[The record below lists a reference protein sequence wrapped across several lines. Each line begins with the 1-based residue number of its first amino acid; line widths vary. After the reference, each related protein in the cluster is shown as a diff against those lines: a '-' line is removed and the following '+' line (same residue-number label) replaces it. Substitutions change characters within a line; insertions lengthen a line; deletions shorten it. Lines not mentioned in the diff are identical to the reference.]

1 MVTQVIEIDSEYI
14 PVKLPKDLI
23 DDMDKLVGKHGFK
36 SRAEIAKEAIR
47 RLLSEFKTEEK
58 EA

>member
-1 MVTQVIEIDSEYI
+1 VSNGYVTLKIPQQLADEIDA
-14 PVKLPKDLI
+14 LI
-23 DDMDKLVGKHGFK
+23 GKHGFT

-47 RLLSEFKTEEK
+47 RLLEQYLPK

>member
-1 MVTQVIEIDSEYI
+1 MSNGYTTLKI
-14 PVKLPKDLI
+14 PQQLADEVDA
-23 DDMDKLVGKHGFK
+23 LVGKHGFT

-47 RLLSEFKTEEK
+47 RLLQEYASK

>member
-1 MVTQVIEIDSEYI
+1 MSKDYVTLKIPKELAIEID
-14 PVKLPKDLI
+14 D
-23 DDMDKLVGKHGFK
+23 LVGKHGFT

-47 RLLSEFKTEEK
+47 RLLQQYPVK